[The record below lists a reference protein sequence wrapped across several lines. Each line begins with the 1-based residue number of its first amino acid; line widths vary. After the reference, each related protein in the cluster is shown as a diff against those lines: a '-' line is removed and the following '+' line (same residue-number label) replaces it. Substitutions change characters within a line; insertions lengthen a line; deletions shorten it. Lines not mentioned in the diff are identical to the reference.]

1 MTEAR
6 INSILYLKNK
16 SIGGEI
22 RMGKKGGL
30 QRLALLVTLVFILI
44 STSLASAQTLN
55 INKNGWV
62 DEVVFFPEKDLSK
75 AIDMMSKGDM
85 DIFYKEIDDP
95 VLFRSVKENPQLTY
109 GTSFGLYYELTFN
122 PVGPEYKDGRFNPFS
137 NPKIREAMNLVID
150 RQYIVD
156 EIMGGLAT
164 PKFVP
169 LSKGF
174 PEYERYKSTIQSI
187 ESTYK
192 YNFNKGKKVISD
204 ELKKMGA
211 ELKGGKW
218 TYKGK
223 TVTIKF
229 LIRTEDRRK
238 PIGDYISGQL
248 EKLGFEVERMYKT
261 SKEASPLWSSGD
273 PAEGKWDI
281 YTGGWITTVVSRDSS
296 DNFQFFYLPDSS
308 MSFSPLWRAYK
319 PTKEFRDIGNKLAQ
333 RTYRS
338 MAERNNLMKK
348 ALFLA
353 MKDSVRIFL
362 VDQNASWAR
371 RKGIDIAVDYAA
383 GYASRVWPYTLK
395 ISGKGGGSVKAG
407 NIEVIVDPWN
417 PVAGSNWTYDNVLI
431 DATLGRSCIWHP
443 TTGLPILLN
452 IKDIEL
458 TVRKDVPTFKN
469 PESTWLKF
477 SKVDKI
483 TVPSDAWYAWDVK
496 KQTMQTAGEAGVK
509 EANAK
514 IIVDY
519 GDIIGKLHYHDGS
532 VMSLADFIVDYI
544 IGFERASQDSKF
556 YDESWVDTFNTWR
569 QQFVAWKVRST
580 NPLVIEYY
588 TNYSELDAE
597 LTATD
602 LIFSGYTPWH
612 VYSIGLKA
620 EEEGKLAFSA
630 DKAKEKNVEW
640 TNYIGGPSLSILK
653 EITDRS
659 EKEGYIPFKNFV
671 SKYVTPTM
679 AKERFT
685 SLRKWYEKYGHFWV
699 SDGPFYLDK
708 VDIVAHTAV
717 LRNAKFLKY

>member
-1 MTEAR
+1 MSNR
-6 INSILYLKNK
+6 GN
-16 SIGGEI
+16 
-22 RMGKKGGL
+22 L
-30 QRLALLVTLVFILI
+30 QRLVVLVMLAFLVAF
-44 STSLASAQTLN
+44 TSFASAQTVN
-55 INKNGWV
+55 INKDGWL

-75 AIDMMSKGDM
+75 VVDMMSKGDM

-95 VLFRSVKENPQLTY
+95 VLFGKVKENPQLTY
-109 GTSFGLYYELTFN
+109 GNSFGLYIELTFN

-137 NPKIREAMNLVID
+137 NSKIREAINLVID

-187 ESTYK
+187 EATYK

-218 TYKGK
+218 YYKGK
-223 TVTIKF
+223 PVVVKF
-229 LIRTEDRRK
+229 IIRTEDRRK
-238 PIGDYISGQL
+238 PIGDYVSGQL

-273 PAEGKWDI
+273 PTLGQWDL
-281 YTGGWITTVVSRDSS
+281 YTGGWITTVLARDTS
-296 DNFQFFYLPDSS
+296 DNFQFFYLPDSG

-353 MKDSVRIFL
+353 TKDSVRVFL
-362 VDQNASWAR
+362 VDQNAAWVR
-371 RKGIDIAVDYAA
+371 RKGIDIATDYAG
-383 GYASRVWPYTLK
+383 GYSARVWPYTLK
-395 ISGKGGGSVKAG
+395 LADKEGGRVRAG

-417 PVAGSNWTYDNVLI
+417 PIAGSNWVYDNNLI
-431 DATLGRSCIWHP
+431 EATLGRTYIWHP
-443 TTGLPILLN
+443 YTGLPILLGV
-452 IKDIEL
+452 KSVEL
-458 TVRKDVPTFKN
+458 TVNKDVPTFKN

-477 SKVDKI
+477 SKVDKVL
-483 TVPSDAWYAWDVK
+483 VPADTWYAWDVK

-514 IIVDY
+514 IVVNY
-519 GDIIGKLHYHDGS
+519 GDIIGKVHYQDGS
-532 VMSLADFIVDYI
+532 VMSLADFIVEYI
-544 IGFERASQDSKF
+544 IGFERASQDSKL
-556 YDESWVDTFNTWR
+556 YDESSVDMFNTWR
-569 QQFVAWKVRST
+569 EQFAAWKIKST
-580 NPLVIEYY
+580 NPLIIEYY

-597 LTATD
+597 LTAT
-602 LIFSGYTPWH
+602 FPVSSTYYSWH
-612 VYSIGLKA
+612 FYAIGLRA

-653 EITDRS
+653 EMTEKS

-671 SKYVTPTM
+671 GKYVTPTI
-679 AKERFT
+679 AKERFS
-685 SLRKWYEKYGHFWV
+685 SLKKWYENYGHFWV
-699 SDGPFYLDK
+699 SDGPYYLER
-708 VDIVAHTAV
+708 VDIVAHTA
-717 LRNAKFLKY
+717 LLKNSKLLKH